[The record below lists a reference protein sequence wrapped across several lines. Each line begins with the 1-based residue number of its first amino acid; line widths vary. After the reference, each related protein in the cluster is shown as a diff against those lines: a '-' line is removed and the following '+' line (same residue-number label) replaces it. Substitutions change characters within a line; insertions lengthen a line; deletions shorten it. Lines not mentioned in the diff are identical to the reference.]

1 MTESEGNKSE
11 QLHNEMLE
19 IEQELFSELGLH
31 YRYVCACASVPCALF
46 IYILVF
52 LCHVQSA

>member
-1 MTESEGNKSE
+1 MFGLTEGDNNKSE

-31 YRYVCACASVPCALF
+31 YR
-46 IYILVF
+46 
-52 LCHVQSA
+52 